1 MNRLVRML
9 MFACL
14 ALVSVGASAQM
25 GQFKA
30 LYIYNFAKNIG
41 WPEADSGSEFV
52 ITIVGDNELSGE
64 LEKLAKTRMIGSRKV
79 VVRQAATVSAAGSSQ
94 IVYLG
99 ESKSGQMSQLVAS
112 QSGGKVLIV
121 GGKPGLCSSGAGIS
135 FVPVDGKLKYEISQN
150 NIKKFGLQ
158 VSAKILQLGI
168 EVN

>member
-1 MNRLVRML
+1 ML

-112 QSGGKVLIV
+112 QSGSKVLIV
-121 GGKPGLCSSGAGIS
+121 GGKPGLCFSGAGIS